1 MTDSL
6 PTSAPAKSF
15 DRIAKT
21 YDATRDGD
29 ARGRAVAALVIPHLV
44 PGPVLEVGIGTGA
57 VAAALA
63 QAGHPALG
71 VDISAEMLRQARQR
85 LGARVTRG
93 DARALPYARGAVPN
107 VLCAHVLH
115 LVGDMDAAV
124 AEAARVLAPGG
135 RLVAV
140 HGETYADPPADV
152 TEAMKPLDPL
162 RERPDTVEGLARAAG
177 AAGLRTVTQ
186 YALGPNERGF
196 SPEDFAG
203 AMEARQYPY
212 LWDVTE
218 PVWRGLV
225 EPVIAALRA
234 LPEPARPRPLQWWS
248 PLSVFAKD
256 G

>member
-1 MTDSL
+1 MTDSS
-6 PTSAPAKSF
+6 TGSAPAKSF

-29 ARGRAVAALVIPHLV
+29 ARGRAVAALVVPHLV
-44 PGPVLEVGIGTGA
+44 PGPVLEIGVGTGA

-63 QAGHPALG
+63 GAGHPALG
-71 VDISAEMLRQARQR
+71 VDISTEMLRQAEQR
-85 LGARVTRG
+85 LGARVVRG

-115 LVGDMDAAV
+115 LVGDMDTAV

-152 TEAMKPLDPL
+152 TGAMAPLAPL
-162 RERPDTVEGLARAAG
+162 RERPDTVEGLARAAK

-203 AMEARQYPY
+203 AIEGRQYPY
-212 LWDVTE
+212 LWDVPE
-218 PVWRGLV
+218 SVWHELVDPVV
-225 EPVIAALRA
+225 AALRA
-234 LPEPARPRPLQWWS
+234 LPAPARPRPLQWWS
-248 PLSVFAKD
+248 PLSVFAKA